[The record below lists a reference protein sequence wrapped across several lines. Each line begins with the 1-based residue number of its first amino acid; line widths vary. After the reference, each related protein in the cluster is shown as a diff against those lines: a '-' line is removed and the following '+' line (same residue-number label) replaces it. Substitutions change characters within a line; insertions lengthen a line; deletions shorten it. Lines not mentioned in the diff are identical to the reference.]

1 MKDDDVI
8 QWRFGDEN
16 TLIAEINKRA
26 DRITVYDDVLD
37 GRFRDRLKLD
47 DQTGSLTITNTRPE
61 HAGDYELQINTEIKI
76 FSLTVFSVIYTKE
89 MSEMEGYSVTLNPG
103 LLKISD
109 DGFQWMFGTENT
121 VIAEINKQTDRITV
135 YDDVLD
141 GRFRDRL
148 KLNNQTG
155 SLTITNTTTEH
166 AGVYKVK
173 ILRNVIILF
182 NLTVYAR
189 LPVPVISRD
198 CSSSSS
204 SCSLVCSSVVNAS
217 HVTLSWYKGISVLS
231 SISASDL
238 SISLSLPLEV
248 EYQDKNT
255 YSCVLNNP
263 ISNQTTHLDINTLCH
278 TCADS
283 VHCCGPTEA
292 VIRLVLSALVGVA
305 TVIIV
310 VYEIRSR
317 RAERDQAHIHT
328 SGEDTFELH
337 ALQSELEA
345 VEEQIHNLLL
355 RQAELRDRC
364 LALETSRADAH
375 KSVFNVTN
383 PLTPTASTPCV
394 PQHRSKSAM
403 VSFTPA
409 PTRHHEAWVVPQRKT
424 RVRFRPRL
432 SPTLPVFELSTQ
444 NRFSPLRETER
455 DAVII
460 GDSIVRHVHATLG
473 KSKVQSH
480 CFPGARVSEIAARVP
495 EILNGDE
502 RVGTVVLHAGVNDIR
517 LRQTEILKKDF
528 RNLIDTVRSTS
539 PETTI
544 IVSGPLPTY
553 RLGHEK
559 FSRLFALNEWL
570 MSWCNEQKL
579 LFVNNW
585 NLFWE
590 RPRLFRADGLHP
602 SRFGADLLSDNI
614 SKMLNTL

>member
-1 MKDDDVI
+1 MV
-8 QWRFGDEN
+8 N
-16 TLIAEINKRA
+16 
-26 DRITVYDDVLD
+26 
-37 GRFRDRLKLD
+37 
-47 DQTGSLTITNTRPE
+47 
-61 HAGDYELQINTEIKI
+61 
-76 FSLTVFSVIYTKE
+76 
-89 MSEMEGYSVTLNPG
+89 
-103 LLKISD
+103 ISD
-109 DGFQWMFGTENT
+109 
-121 VIAEINKQTDRITV
+121 V
-135 YDDVLD
+135 
-141 GRFRDRL
+141 
-148 KLNNQTG
+148 
-155 SLTITNTTTEH
+155 S
-166 AGVYKVK
+166 
-173 ILRNVIILF
+173 
-182 NLTVYAR
+182 
-189 LPVPVISRD
+189 
-198 CSSSSS
+198 
-204 SCSLVCSSVVNAS
+204 
-217 HVTLSWYKGISVLS
+217 
-231 SISASDL
+231 
-238 SISLSLPLEV
+238 SLPLG
-248 EYQDKNT
+248 
-255 YSCVLNNP
+255 
-263 ISNQTTHLDINTLCH
+263 
-278 TCADS
+278 A
-283 VHCCGPTEA
+283 
-292 VIRLVLSALVGVA
+292 
-305 TVIIV
+305 
-310 VYEIRSR
+310 
-317 RAERDQAHIHT
+317 
-328 SGEDTFELH
+328 GEDTFELH

-345 VEEQIHNLLL
+345 VEKQIHNLLL

-394 PQHRSKSAM
+394 PQHRSQSAM